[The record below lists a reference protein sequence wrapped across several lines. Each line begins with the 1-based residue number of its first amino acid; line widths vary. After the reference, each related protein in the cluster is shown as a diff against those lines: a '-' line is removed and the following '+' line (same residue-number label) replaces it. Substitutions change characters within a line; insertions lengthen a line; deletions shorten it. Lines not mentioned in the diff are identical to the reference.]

1 MDDAWFTPN
10 PHNAD
15 LLKQLKY
22 VPGGGMWTIS
32 ALGLRNLKV
41 RSLTEAACDNSAE
54 CQLGRKFMPLT
65 TEQRC
70 VFTVKQKRS
79 LGVCNGQLTWD
90 LLKEI
95 LPQRAIPKGIST
107 ESIELPRTATKRGVS
122 SSQFVSRSWNL
133 GCASE

>member
-1 MDDAWFTPN
+1 
-10 PHNAD
+10 
-15 LLKQLKY
+15 
-22 VPGGGMWTIS
+22 MWTIS
-32 ALGLRNLKV
+32 AAGLRNLKV

-54 CQLGRKFMPLT
+54 CQLGSKFTPLT

-107 ESIELPRTATKRGVS
+107 ESIELPRTAAKGGVS